1 MEARAQMDEVEA
13 LEMVDL
19 HTDEVEEE
27 VEAPENRLNEDEE
40 EEDLLDEDLCP
51 IEAAVEEVSMS
62 LK

>member
-40 EEDLLDEDLCP
+40 EEDLLD
-51 IEAAVEEVSMS
+51 
-62 LK
+62 